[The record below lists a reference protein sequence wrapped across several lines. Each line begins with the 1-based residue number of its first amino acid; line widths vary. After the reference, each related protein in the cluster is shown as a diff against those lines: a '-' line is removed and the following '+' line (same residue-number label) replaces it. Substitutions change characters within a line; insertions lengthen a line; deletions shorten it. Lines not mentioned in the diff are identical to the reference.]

1 MYTPLVQISLS
12 DKTLRRPSTLIPWAL
27 TDVTPILLIEHVKVR
42 PVRADV
48 CVRPNRQRGGGERA
62 AGHGRVNAV
71 GSAVDDGAP
80 GIDARRTGC
89 EGWDGFDV
97 GVWLLVDEEAKG
109 VGEGGVCEDGYGGG
123 GDAWVASLDR

>member
-1 MYTPLVQISLS
+1 MYTPVVQISLS
-12 DKTLRRPSTLIPWAL
+12 DKTHRRPSTLIPWAL

-48 CVRPNRQRGGGERA
+48 RVRPNRQCCGGERA
-62 AGHGRVNAV
+62 AGHGRVDAV
-71 GSAVDDGAP
+71 GSTVDDCAP
-80 GIDARRTGC
+80 RTDARGAGC

-109 VGEGGVCEDGYGGG
+109 VGEGGVCEDVYGGG
-123 GDAWVASLDR
+123 GDAWVARLDG